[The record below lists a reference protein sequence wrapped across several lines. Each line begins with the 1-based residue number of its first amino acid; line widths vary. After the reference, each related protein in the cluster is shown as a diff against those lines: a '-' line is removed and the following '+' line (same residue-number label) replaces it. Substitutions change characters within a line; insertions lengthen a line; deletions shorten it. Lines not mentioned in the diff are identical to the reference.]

1 MNKVIGVRRNSCMV
15 PNVILDEL
23 LPDLTNPEL
32 RVLLVIDRQT
42 LGWQVNRTTKERKG
56 RDWIAHSQFKKKT
69 GLGETSVKK
78 GISGLLKK
86 DLIIITNEQGKVL
99 RTAEER
105 REAGRRH
112 ERLYYELDLPDEG
125 TNDFVY

>member
-42 LGWQVNRTTKERKG
+42 LGWQVDRKTKERKT
-56 RDWIAHSQFKKKT
+56 RDWITHSQFGEKT

-78 GISGLLKK
+78 GISGLLRRE
-86 DLIIITNEQGKVL
+86 LIIITNEQNKML
-99 RTAEER
+99 WTAEER

-112 ERLYYELDLPDEG
+112 ERLYYELNLPDEG
-125 TNDFVY
+125 NHDFVY